1 MCVCVCVCWRESW
14 GGGGWG
20 GGVKFKVRGVKKK
33 SKEFS
38 GRGAACTFSRP
49 CPNHFM
55 GPCRFGSSLRVWGFS
70 LFGSG
75 GGVDLLP
82 CGEREEHGP
91 RRRLDSKLN
100 RGGDE
105 CDADLHAMASPM
117 LFQLAGWPVQRRRP
131 AILFRSA

>member
-1 MCVCVCVCWRESW
+1 MAEEQPAPFQDLVQTISW
-14 GGGGWG
+14 
-20 GGVKFKVRGVKKK
+20 
-33 SKEFS
+33 
-38 GRGAACTFSRP
+38 A
-49 CPNHFM
+49 
-55 GPCRFGSSLRVWGFS
+55 PCRFRSSLRVGGFLS
-70 LFGSG
+70 SGRG
-75 GGVDLLP
+75 GGGDLLP

-131 AILFRSA
+131 AILFRSAWRHDYRGAARITLPRLASKCRLFSPSVRA